1 MGLYLSSCC
10 SPVAPMIAFKNTLGG
25 LAPHLLY
32 PLANHTSQVIL
43 QWSREMEFFMLL
55 VNEIAF

>member
-1 MGLYLSSCC
+1 
-10 SPVAPMIAFKNTLGG
+10 MIAFKNTLGG